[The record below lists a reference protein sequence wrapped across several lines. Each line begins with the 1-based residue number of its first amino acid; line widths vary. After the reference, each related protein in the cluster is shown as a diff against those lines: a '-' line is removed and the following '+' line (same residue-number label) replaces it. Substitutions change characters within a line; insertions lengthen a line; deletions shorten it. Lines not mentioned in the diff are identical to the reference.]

1 MINRHIR
8 NGRPA
13 QGWPAKRRLRWGLS
27 LVACYFVLTAD
38 FSGSFDFWSD
48 EPNEAS
54 VAPSLLIEEQPWP
67 TIRRAPLRVVRF
79 HSEDRPTRMEL
90 IRQREAASMQALGS
104 VVEEPDFLVF
114 FDAESL
120 LTLPEPPTDD
130 AELLCLREAIYHE
143 ARGED
148 IVGQFAVA
156 EVVLNRVDSRSYPD
170 TVCGVVNQN
179 RHRRNACQFSYAC
192 DDRSVELSGERATAI
207 AGRIAYLSLN
217 GFPRE
222 LTGGA
227 THYHATRVSPTWSL
241 TMERTARYGAHV
253 FYRETHRFWASS
265 PAANTA
271 GP

>member
-1 MINRHIR
+1 M
-8 NGRPA
+8 
-13 QGWPAKRRLRWGLS
+13 QGWSARRVVRWGAPAF
-27 LVACYFVLTAD
+27 VCYLVLTAD
-38 FSGSFDFWSD
+38 FSGTFEFWS
-48 EPNEAS
+48 S
-54 VAPSLLIEEQPWP
+54 APLETSTEIAPYVDEQPWP
-67 TIRRAPLRVVRF
+67 TLQRRPLRVVRF
-79 HSEDRPTRMEL
+79 HDEARPTRMEATRRREAGL
-90 IRQREAASMQALGS
+90 TRQPEAETEPVDFTVFFEAAS
-104 VVEEPDFLVF
+104 
-114 FDAESL
+114 L
-120 LTLPEPPTDD
+120 LMLPNPPADD
-130 AELLCLREAIYHE
+130 PELLCLREAIYHE

-170 TVCGVVNQN
+170 TVCEVVNQN

-207 AGRIAYLSLN
+207 AGRIAYLLLN

-253 FYRETHRFWASS
+253 FYRENHRLWGSS
-265 PAANTA
+265 PAANVRS
-271 GP
+271 P